1 MARFEPSGKS
11 DGPAPETHLRGSGRH
26 AHARRSS
33 CTTGTTSR
41 RADRHRRA
49 GQLEGPVRNGQAL
62 GGRAVNRHGGDATL
76 VHLQEIGITG
86 NMHFLFSDLNNLQI
100 ADQAS
105 AFLARKGLD
114 S

>member
-1 MARFEPSGKS
+1 
-11 DGPAPETHLRGSGRH
+11 
-26 AHARRSS
+26 
-33 CTTGTTSR
+33 
-41 RADRHRRA
+41 
-49 GQLEGPVRNGQAL
+49 
-62 GGRAVNRHGGDATL
+62 